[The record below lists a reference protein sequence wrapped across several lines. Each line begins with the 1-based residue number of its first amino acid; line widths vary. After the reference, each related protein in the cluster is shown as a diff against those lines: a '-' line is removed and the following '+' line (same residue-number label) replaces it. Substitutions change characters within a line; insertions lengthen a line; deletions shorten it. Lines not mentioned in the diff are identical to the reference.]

1 MEKAK
6 RLMMESKGN
15 DSIPDH
21 LEKEMYQKLTQLTEK
36 ILEIESII
44 SDIKSM

>member
-21 LEKEMYQKLTQLTEK
+21 LGKEMYQKLTQLTEK